1 MQNPKL
7 IPVPF
12 ANSGIKDDI
21 PKVKSTSMSDE
32 KASWEAGFP
41 EATMLPVY
49 AGGLPPD
56 GKDFNGVLNQISE
69 NIVFQSKGGR
79 YKFDPDFALSIG
91 GYPKGATLQTNDESA
106 EYQSLI
112 NNNLVNFNTATP
124 EEIAQAWRITGIG
137 DAIEV
142 LNGKFDKASVKNEL
156 GLSQTEVVSQKL
168 VTELGSGVVGSFEDG
183 LNFIDELTNSDQ
195 LVTLENEFGKQAYCW
210 TGGFPKQVPA
220 GSTPQSTGGIGKGAW
235 VSVGDASFRSDFNE
249 ISQSIQLSYESV
261 SSMKESVP
269 TRGIKSARVGDL
281 VSCTTFHEDYV
292 LPSPNI
298 YVVTTETA
306 NGFDIIDIGNG
317 LSAKLTNL
325 SEGYLIER
333 LGAKPDLH
341 INGVIKPN
349 PTDNYPIFDYAIKKG
364 VSFILS
370 GSYFSS
376 QTLDFTNDN
385 TNKKFSVKG
394 VIDKNFDGWGSVI
407 GFNHDGD
414 GVKFF
419 AGSDASDFMVY
430 KFGENEKTGIGVT
443 SENTHLGELSKITV
457 RGFSQGFDSFSW
469 MSLFKLCTAFKCKD
483 GFRLRTDS
491 TSSTHINCY
500 ARECDVSGFYFDKAS
515 YTPLIGCGV
524 DNTPRPY
531 VFNKADGVSLIGCG
545 AEFNDGKTY
554 PAFIWVTG
562 KDYVNVSI
570 VGGKWLA
577 NGGSTAAHFVYST
590 FEGNNI
596 AEISISGMGSKTVF
610 GLTSA
615 FLNALADVRISDDSF
630 LLEVPVLNAATG
642 GGSLTYRGFTV
653 GVSRGVMGL
662 PNSISGKMSRVR
674 RVIDFNSIGSN
685 EVFIEVPAQN
695 TGSVTHGMIRITP
708 VSGLNTVG
716 KINSYAELTFGTL
729 GNYNK
734 YYKNG
739 VYTALNVKSA
749 NNTLGNNNQ
758 SFIIDKAQFEGNVII
773 DVEIEGVTD
782 NPNGGM
788 VSIQIAPKQW
798 P

>member
-1 MQNPKL
+1 MREVKPTQK
-7 IPVPF
+7 PVPSSDIKDLF
-12 ANSGIKDDI
+12 FNSGLLDI
-21 PKVKSTSMSDE
+21 WATSLEHKYIDRFGSCHLTAAGMEWLFKELVEKFKVDM
-32 KASWEAGFP
+32 
-41 EATMLPVY
+41 
-49 AGGLPPD
+49 
-56 GKDFNGVLNQISE
+56 
-69 NIVFQSKGGR
+69 
-79 YKFDPDFALSIG
+79 
-91 GYPKGATLQTNDESA
+91 
-106 EYQSLI
+106 
-112 NNNLVNFNTATP
+112 NTA
-124 EEIAQAWRITGIG
+124 IVAAGYITIDSFQQGA
-137 DAIEV
+137 D
-142 LNGKFDKASVKNEL
+142 LPNNEL
-156 GLSQTEVVSQKL
+156 TQRNHILR
-168 VTELGSGVVGSFEDG
+168 
-183 LNFIDELTNSDQ
+183 DETTGEYYRWDSD
-195 LVTLENEFGKQAYCW
+195 L
-210 TGGFPKQVPA
+210 PKPVPA

-261 SSMKESVP
+261 SNMKESVP

-376 QTLDFTNDN
+376 QTLDFTNEN

-394 VIDKNFDGWGSVI
+394 IIDKNFDGWGSVI

-430 KFGENEKTGIGVT
+430 KFGENEKTGIGVV
-443 SENTHLGELSKITV
+443 SENTHLGEISKITV

-577 NGGSTAAHFVYST
+577 NGGSSAAHFIYST
-590 FEGNNI
+590 FEGNNV
-596 AEISISGMGSKTVF
+596 AEVSISGMGSKTVF